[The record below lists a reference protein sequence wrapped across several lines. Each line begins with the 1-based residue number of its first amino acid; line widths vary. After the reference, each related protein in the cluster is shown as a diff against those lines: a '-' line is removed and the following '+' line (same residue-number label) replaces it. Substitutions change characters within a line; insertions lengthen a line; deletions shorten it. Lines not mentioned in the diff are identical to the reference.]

1 MPIVICTNYDKD
13 FVGQKLLDPE
23 GTIAVL
29 SKAGVLLDKDGF
41 AQHLETIFKKDNNT
55 ATTAQAP
62 ASRPPHPPPRERQL
76 SPERDAL
83 HYARHEVRRQIAKC
97 VPLLESL
104 GFLIIGDK
112 LAHIGRHRSL
122 TAGKLGPQIEDAS
135 RAASEAI
142 DHAESRARSPQQ
154 REAMDQCYEL
164 LNKIDKEAASFVL
177 SKRPQLIDDIRSL
190 KVAALMLDNDTG
202 LAVSQLFTD
211 TLLNFAVIDLISLS
225 AELREINK
233 IVDESAIIGVEDGS
247 APTFNVADAI
257 GKTLLSYELKAR
269 ERGL

>member
-1 MPIVICTNYDKD
+1 
-13 FVGQKLLDPE
+13 
-23 GTIAVL
+23 
-29 SKAGVLLDKDGF
+29 
-41 AQHLETIFKKDNNT
+41 
-55 ATTAQAP
+55 
-62 ASRPPHPPPRERQL
+62 
-76 SPERDAL
+76 
-83 HYARHEVRRQIAKC
+83 
-97 VPLLESL
+97 
-104 GFLIIGDK
+104 
-112 LAHIGRHRSL
+112 
-122 TAGKLGPQIEDAS
+122 
-135 RAASEAI
+135 
-142 DHAESRARSPQQ
+142 
-154 REAMDQCYEL
+154 MDQCYEL

-269 ERGL
+269 ERGLELQPKLAHVASQLAGKAEDFAIALQNMIDNAVKYSAQMRKGRLAWISVRQYREVSGNLVVEVESWGSKIAEDELMRVQKAGERGAHANRPGMGLGLAIVHEKAAQLGGAFSIECALANKTQKESKSSKYITIARLTFAREKLH